1 MKKSLLLLLFT
12 LFCLQANAQFTVWE
26 DDFNDGEAADWT
38 LLDVDGNTSN
48 WVARKNIKLDPNT
61 GAFIDGTIDILGT
74 YNVDFVAG
82 AYYPENENN
91 WAITPVQDLSFYTG
105 TVQLVINAQIAEYGG
120 SSLDFLVYVSNSPDM
135 ASFLENEPVTIT
147 LNRTSDEGEQFQ
159 EHVVDLAAYAGA
171 GQSEVYIAIVK
182 GAPQFWGVEIDDVR
196 ITATEILSVGD
207 VSAKT
212 ATRIKQNPVAEHLQL
227 QLGSAVNADALNL
240 KVYNI
245 SGMLVKEAKYSEA
258 GISVSDLA
266 GGMYFAVLNDGTA
279 TERLKFIKK

>member
-1 MKKSLLLLLFT
+1 MKKNIFLFVFILVST
-12 LFCLQANAQFTVWE
+12 MASAQFTIWE

-48 WVARKNIKLDPNT
+48 WLARKNLQIDPET
-61 GAFIDGTIDILGT
+61 GAFVDGNIDILGT
-74 YNVDFVAG
+74 YNIDFAAG
-82 AYYPENENN
+82 AYYPNAENN

-105 TVQLVINAQIAEYGG
+105 TVQLVINAQISVYGG
-120 SSLDFLVYVSNSPDM
+120 SSQDILVYVSNSSDM
-135 ASFLENEPVTIT
+135 ASFLENEPVTIH
-147 LNRTSDEGEQFQ
+147 LSRVNDEGEEFQ

-171 GQSEVYIAIVK
+171 GQSEVYIAIVR
-182 GAPQFWGVEIDDVR
+182 GAPEFMGIEIDDIR

-207 VSAKT
+207 IAGKT
-212 ATRIKQNPVAEHLQL
+212 ATKINQNPVAETLQL

-240 KVYNI
+240 QVYNI

-258 GISVSDLA
+258 GVSVSDLA
-266 GGMYFAVLNDGTA
+266 GGMYFAVLNDGIA